1 MAKEAFISILE
12 TDLRLLSS
20 ESRKSD
26 SLAGQLA
33 GWLSN
38 SEHPEVK
45 EAAERAVLKLRAFSR
60 QPDCIEA
67 IQNSTVRRILLL
79 VLPTEIEYC
88 VRAIRRH

>member
-1 MAKEAFISILE
+1 MAKETFLSILE
-12 TDLRLLSS
+12 ADLRLLSQ

-67 IQNSTVRRILLL
+67 IQSSTVCNLHWL
-79 VLPTEIEYC
+79 VLKIS
-88 VRAIRRH
+88 